1 MKRIHIFDFDGT
13 LINTPLPEEG
23 KRKYEELRGE
33 KYPHK
38 GWWGR
43 EESLLPEYDY
53 PAVQEVH
60 DAYHKAVED
69 GDIVILQTNR
79 LPKLKLH
86 IDRILGLYKMKFD
99 YKFYQDGR
107 SKSDRLVHAVN
118 MVLADDLSL
127 DDTDMEELGEDEL
140 EIIVWEDMKEHID
153 DFHTLHDRY
162 PNINIKINHIKQDR
176 K

>member
-43 EESLLPEYDY
+43 EESLLPEYEY
-53 PAVQEVH
+53 PPVKEVH

-79 LPKLKLH
+79 LPKLKSQ
-86 IDRILGLYKMKFD
+86 IDRILKLHGIEFG
-99 YKFYQDGR
+99 YKFYGDGR

-118 MVLADDLSL
+118 KALADSDLNVTELNEL
-127 DDTDMEELGEDEL
+127 DEGVL
-140 EIIVWEDMKEHID
+140 EIIVWEDMDEHIR
-153 DFHTLHDRY
+153 DFHTLHNRY
-162 PNINIKINHIKQDR
+162 PHVIITINHIKQDR
-176 K
+176 Q